1 MPAAFGARLV
11 AFGARLRQSAVPAA
25 LLVSSNMPVAS
36 SDKDHLSILICGHV
50 DNGRRT
56 TTARLIFELGGLPE
70 RELDKLKQEAERLGK
85 GSFAF
90 AFYMDR
96 HKEEHVQGATI
107 SCATKEFFT
116 EKWYYTIIAAP
127 SHRNFIK
134 NMITCASQADV
145 SLIMVPAD
153 GSFTIAIAKG
163 KGMDVEVSKDML
175 HVHTMYA
182 VLDKMCRVPDQPVNA
197 PMRMPI
203 SRIYKIKG
211 VADVL
216 AGHVEQGI
224 VKPGKKVLFLPTHT
238 ACNPCV
244 GKVFTVE
251 MHHTHVDFANP
262 GDDVALNIMGL
273 DKNNMPKSGDVM
285 MYKKN
290 TTLGNRASLMRISSS
305 ENSQRD
311 QGRLLANRLCAVW
324 SFCLLHLKAEV
335 EGSKGNGCEEH

>member
-56 TTARLIFELGGLPE
+56 TTARLI
-70 RELDKLKQEAERLGK
+70 
-85 GSFAF
+85 
-90 AFYMDR
+90 
-96 HKEEHVQGATI
+96 
-107 SCATKEFFT
+107 
-116 EKWYYTIIAAP
+116 IAAP

-163 KGMDVEVSKDML
+163 KGVDVEVSKDML

-224 VKPGKKVLFLPTHT
+224 VKPGKKVLFLPTHI
-238 ACNPCV
+238 ACNPCA

-335 EGSKGNGCEEH
+335 EGL